1 MESFLYYSSQRLP
14 CGFQHDTEIDRQISA
29 LSDIHTVT
37 TSRQHKDIWNSNN
50 FSADITGIT
59 LMSPVLCFSQEKR
72 QTHRKVIDMLLYLW
86 HQISKLRTFTG
97 QIVRLTVSRR
107 TKLTFKNVNTCH
119 IEKITFGKSN
129 KLVSSISFIIL
140 GTI

>member
-1 MESFLYYSSQRLP
+1 MFLT
-14 CGFQHDTEIDRQISA
+14 GKKADTSKGDRQVI
-29 LSDIHTVT
+29 L
-37 TSRQHKDIWNSNN
+37 
-50 FSADITGIT
+50 
-59 LMSPVLCFSQEKR
+59 LMAPN
-72 QTHRKVIDMLLYLW
+72 I
-86 HQISKLRTFTG
+86 KLRTFTG